1 MTGPPGTGR
10 DVGMRLSTIGQLL
23 RRFGGGRRKWM
34 LPMVLLLAVLGL
46 LLAAL
51 QTVQY
56 VAPFVY
62 PLL

>member
-1 MTGPPGTGR
+1 MSPAKLPGEGL
-10 DVGMRLSTIGQLL
+10 GMRLSTIGQLL
-23 RRFGGGRRKWM
+23 RRFGRGRRKWM
-34 LPMVLLLAVLGL
+34 LPMVLLLSVLGL

-51 QTVQY
+51 QAVQY